1 MIETR
6 SAFAQHIRQ
15 CQDMSSAFPLSV
27 PPGAYTG
34 AVSLPIWV
42 VHFRSLLRQQV
53 RLAGQPN
60 PEDSY
65 AARYAHKRISY
76 VLQIIETSQTTEYKW
91 ICHQQRRSSP
101 NVNNLIV
108 LFLPWSRREEAR
120 KIAQRKRERKVAA
133 RKHEGAFGT
142 ANQCRTSG

>member
-1 MIETR
+1 M
-6 SAFAQHIRQ
+6 SRQ
-15 CQDMSSAFPLSV
+15 VVCLPSVGPAWCLYRCCFPTDLGSSFP
-27 PPGAYTG
+27 
-34 AVSLPIWV
+34 V
-42 VHFRSLLRQQV
+42 VAATAGTLG
-53 RLAGQPN
+53 LAGQPN
-60 PEDSY
+60 SEVSY

-101 NVNNLIV
+101 NANNLIV